1 LVSPDASAFA
11 RAQTKERCVVGTK
24 RRICGALVA
33 LAGFTATAAQAQS
46 NTEVLPTIDV
56 WASRTGTGFVG
67 ASTSVITAEDIAR
80 SPGTT
85 LQDLLSQEVGVQTIS
100 TTSGQNGAGT
110 TVDLRGFGATAV
122 SNTLVLLNGRRLT
135 DIDLSGI
142 DFSTIPRDSIQRIE
156 ITRGNSGAV
165 LYGDGAVGGVINI
178 ITKTGVAQPPSG
190 RVEASFGSFNQR
202 ELNASAAAS
211 QGPFAVSVF
220 GNGVNSDGYRV
231 NDYVRQRNAVGDL
244 RYTGDEGSAWLNIS
258 GDEQHL
264 GLPGARLV
272 TLTSSELDSD
282 RRGATT
288 PDAFSSKTGGSLTM
302 GVSRMIGPSVELIVD
317 GNLRR
322 KDQTIFSTLFGSDTS
337 DIRTLTTG
345 SLTPRANIN
354 TQLFGVPN
362 KITTGIDYYN
372 STLEAK
378 RSVALTDP
386 PYHTYDLNQ
395 QSAAIYWQQTVGVLP
410 TTDISFGARLQQTR
424 LSARDRYDST
434 APGGAFDA
442 QATPLDSIEMQHALH
457 LGFEQRFSPMFAV
470 FGRLARSFRTP
481 NVDERIGVN
490 AFPVDFNLK
499 TQTSRDI
506 EGGVRGHFGA
516 LEWQSSVYEML
527 LNNEILFIPFP
538 PIGANINL
546 DPTRRVGVENSATLR
561 LSDILRLKGG
571 LTYTRA
577 TFREGMYAGN
587 DIPLVSRWTGNLGL
601 TWDVYQKFAVF
612 DAVVRYVGE
621 RRMDN
626 DQANFQ
632 PMIPAHTTVDLRLG
646 GEMKNLFWSLSVQN
660 LFNVLYFD
668 YAVASSA
675 TYGRYNAYPL
685 AGRTYMVKVGATF

>member
-1 LVSPDASAFA
+1 M
-11 RAQTKERCVVGTK
+11 GTK
-24 RRICGALVA
+24 RRICGALFA
-33 LAGFTATAAQAQS
+33 LTSLTATAAQAQS
-46 NTEVLPTIDV
+46 NTEVLPAIDV
-56 WASRTGTGFVG
+56 WASRTGTGFIG
-67 ASTSVITAEDIAR
+67 ASTSTITAEDIAR

-85 LQDLLSQEVGVQTIS
+85 IQDLLSQEVGVQTIS
-100 TTSGQNGAGT
+100 TSSGQNGAGT

-142 DFSTIPRDSIQRIE
+142 DFSTIPRNSIERIE

-190 RVEASFGSFNQR
+190 RIEAGFSSFNQR

-244 RYTGDEGSAWLNIS
+244 RYTGDEGSAWFNIS
-258 GDEQHL
+258 GDDQHL
-264 GLPGARLV
+264 GLPGARLIDLNAGINELV
-272 TLTSSELDSD
+272 TD

-288 PDAFSSKTGGSLTM
+288 PDAFSSKTGGSLTL
-302 GVSRMIGPSVELIVD
+302 GVSRMTGSGVELIVD
-317 GNLRR
+317 GNLRH

-362 KITTGIDYYN
+362 KITTGFDYYN

-424 LSARDRYDST
+424 LSARDRYDPT

-442 QATPLDSIEMQHALH
+442 QATPLDSVEMQHALH
-457 LGFEQRFSPMFAV
+457 LGFEHRFSPMFAV

-490 AFPVDFNLK
+490 AFPIDFNLK

-506 EGGVRGHFGA
+506 EGGVRGRFGP
-516 LEWQSSVYEML
+516 LEWQGSVYEML

-538 PIGANINL
+538 PIGADINL

-561 LSDILRLKGG
+561 LSDTLRLKGG

-577 TFREGMYAGN
+577 TFREGIYAGN

-601 TWDVYQKFAVF
+601 TWDIYQKFAVF

-632 PMIPAHTTVDLRLG
+632 PLIPSHTTADVRLG
-646 GEMKNLFWSLSVQN
+646 GEMKNLFWSVSVQN

-675 TYGRYNAYPL
+675 TFGRYNAYPL
-685 AGRTYMVKVGATF
+685 AGRTYMVKAGATF